1 MSGSAAYRDELRMRL
16 EDAYRDLHTHPEL
29 SFAEHRT
36 ADLAAAWLTG
46 RGYEV
51 TQGNGGTGLTGVLRN
66 GDGPVVLLRA
76 DMDGLPVLERTGLPY
91 SSVAR
96 GRDDEGNDVP
106 VMHACGHDVHVTCLL
121 GASAVMAEDRSSWQ
135 GTLVVLFQPAEE
147 LGKGASA
154 MVDDGLYDRV
164 PRPDVVMGQHVAPI
178 PAGLIGL
185 RQGPAFASADSLRIT
200 MYGLGGHG
208 SRPEATVDPVVMAAA
223 TVMRLQTL
231 VSREVAGTDMAVVTV
246 GALRAGTK
254 SNIIPDRAELLVNI
268 RTFEPA
274 VRERVLGGIRRI
286 VEAESRASAAP
297 RDPDIE
303 PMESLPAVIND
314 HEAVA
319 RTRPALEA
327 VVGAGRVVDPGPVT
341 GSEDV
346 GLLAA
351 AASAPCVFWLLGG
364 ADPAPFTSAHDIADI
379 RAVMRGIPSNHS
391 PAYAP
396 VIQPTLR
403 IGVEALL
410 TAARTWLQPD
420 QHKRR

>member
-1 MSGSAAYRDELRMRL
+1 MPGPAADRDRLPLRL
-16 EDAYRDLHTHPEL
+16 EDAYRDLHAHPEL

-36 ADLAAAWLTG
+36 ADLTARWLSG
-46 RGYEV
+46 HGYEV
-51 TQGNGGTGLTGVLRN
+51 TQGIGGTGLTGVLRN

-76 DMDGLPVLERTGLPY
+76 DMDGLPVLENTGLPY
-91 SSVAR
+91 SSVGR
-96 GRDDEGNDVP
+96 GRDDEGNEVP
-106 VMHACGHDVHVTCLL
+106 VMHACGHDVHVTCLM
-121 GASAVMAEDRSSWQ
+121 GASALLAEDRPSWQ

-185 RQGPAFASADSLRIT
+185 REGPAFASGDSLRII

-274 VRERVLGGIRRI
+274 VREHVLSGIRRI

-314 HEAVA
+314 HEAVT

-351 AASAPCVFWLLGG
+351 AANAPCVFWLLGG
-364 ADPAPFTSAHDIADI
+364 ADPAPFASARDVADI
-379 RAVMRGIPSNHS
+379 RAVMSGIPSNHS

-396 VIQPTLR
+396 MIRPTLR

-420 QHKRR
+420 QHKPR